1 MDKKVML
8 ENLLS
13 WISQHNKRIRLVFLL
28 LLPIAIIG
36 PWTFSSDGVPPA
48 EYCHGRSILLENRRC
63 VKPISGANVLTI
75 ISSAVPSMI
84 LQLISDPSNL
94 TERVNEL
101 LRVFLFLVLIFIL
114 LLPFLRILRIVL
126 SNDRSPHLKYPE
138 LIGGSALV
146 ISTLLFIVT
155 CQSEICLKLW
165 GNWLYM
171 LIAACTVVVEISVA
185 RKVTA

>member
-48 EYCHGRSILLENRRC
+48 EYCHSRSILLENRRC
-63 VKPISGANVLTI
+63 VKPMSGADVLSS

-94 TERVNEL
+94 TERVNGL

-114 LLPFLRILRIVL
+114 LLPFLRILRKVL
-126 SNDRSPHLKYPE
+126 SDDRSPHLKYPE
-138 LIGGSALV
+138 LIKGSAFD
-146 ISTLLFIVT
+146 ISTLLFIGSF
-155 CQSEICLKLW
+155 QSDLFLKLC
-165 GNWLYM
+165 GN
-171 LIAACTVVVEISVA
+171 
-185 RKVTA
+185 